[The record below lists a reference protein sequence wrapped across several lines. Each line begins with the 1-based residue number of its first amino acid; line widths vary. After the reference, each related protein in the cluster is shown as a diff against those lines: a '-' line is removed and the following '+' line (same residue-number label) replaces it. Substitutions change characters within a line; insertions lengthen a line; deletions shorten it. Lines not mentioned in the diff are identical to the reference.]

1 MTRLSFFFIVAAAVC
16 GTFGAALMKPG
27 LVALGAWCLGGL
39 LLTEGICAAVR
50 KGKERR

>member
-27 LVALGAWCLGGL
+27 LVALGAWCVMGAL
-39 LLTEGICAAVR
+39 LCDIHAAAR